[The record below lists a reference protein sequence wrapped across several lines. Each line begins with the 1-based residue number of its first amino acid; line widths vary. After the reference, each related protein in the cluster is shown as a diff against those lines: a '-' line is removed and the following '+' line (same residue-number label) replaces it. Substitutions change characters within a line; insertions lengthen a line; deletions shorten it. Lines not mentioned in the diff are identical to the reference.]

1 MKELI
6 FTKEANKIISEKK
19 SNEHVKDT
27 KNKYH
32 CDHHCDFMGWVSLS
46 SQISHILHWHIIER
60 YICQI
65 LISPYSYQ

>member
-19 SNEHVKDT
+19 KKKSKGHDT

-32 CDHHCDFMGWVSLS
+32 CDHHCDFMG
-46 SQISHILHWHIIER
+46 
-60 YICQI
+60 
-65 LISPYSYQ
+65 

>member
-19 SNEHVKDT
+19 KNSKGHVKDT

-32 CDHHCDFMGWVSLS
+32 CDHHCDFMG
-46 SQISHILHWHIIER
+46 
-60 YICQI
+60 
-65 LISPYSYQ
+65 

>member
-19 SNEHVKDT
+19 SKGHVKDT

-32 CDHHCDFMGWVSLS
+32 CDHHCDFMG
-46 SQISHILHWHIIER
+46 
-60 YICQI
+60 
-65 LISPYSYQ
+65 

>member
-19 SNEHVKDT
+19 KSKGHVKDT

-32 CDHHCDFMGWVSLS
+32 CDHHCDFMG
-46 SQISHILHWHIIER
+46 
-60 YICQI
+60 
-65 LISPYSYQ
+65 

>member
-19 SNEHVKDT
+19 KKSKGHVKDT

-32 CDHHCDFMGWVSLS
+32 CDHHCDFMGWVSLA
-46 SQISHILHWHIIER
+46 SQILSQFHYVMIYKW
-60 YICQI
+60 
-65 LISPYSYQ
+65 